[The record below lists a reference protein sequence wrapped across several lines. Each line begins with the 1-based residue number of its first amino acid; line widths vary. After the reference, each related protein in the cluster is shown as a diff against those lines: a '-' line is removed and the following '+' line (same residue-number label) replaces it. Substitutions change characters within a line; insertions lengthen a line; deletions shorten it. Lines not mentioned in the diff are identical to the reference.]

1 MGFVGSAVAYTLLHI
16 PICCEEIDMIDID
29 KAKLRGEIADL
40 KQAAEVMRKRITI
53 EETEEPRESDLYI
66 ICAGKSSQDRES
78 LLEAN
83 KEVVEPYLR
92 EISRVRKEGSIL
104 FMVTNP
110 SAALSKIA
118 LDYMPYV
125 FPIGN
130 MLDNARLR
138 LSQINSPHEKPEVQK
153 KYLEVKEGK
162 GYTNWAVASEVA
174 ELIVKIKHSGF
185 LRS

>member
-1 MGFVGSAVAYTLLHI
+1 MVLV
-16 PICCEEIDMIDID
+16 DNW
-29 KAKLRGEIADL
+29 IADL
-40 KQAAEVMRKRITI
+40 KQAAEVMRKRIAI
-53 EETEEPRESDLYI
+53 EEAEEPRESDLYV
-66 ICAGKSSQDRES
+66 ICAGKSSNDRES
-78 LLEAN
+78 LFEAN

-92 EISRVRKEGSIL
+92 QISRVRKEGSIL

-110 SAALSKIA
+110 STALSKVA

-138 LSQINSPHEKPEVQK
+138 LCHISSPHEKPEVQK

-174 ELIVKIKHSGF
+174 ELIVKIRHSGF

>member
-1 MGFVGSAVAYTLLHI
+1 
-16 PICCEEIDMIDID
+16 MIDID

-53 EETEEPRESDLYI
+53 EEAEEPRESDLYV
-66 ICAGKSSQDRES
+66 ICAGKSSNDRES
-78 LLEAN
+78 LLEVN
-83 KEVVEPYLR
+83 REIVEPYLR
-92 EISRVRKEGSIL
+92 QISKIRKESSIL

-110 SAALSKIA
+110 STALSKIA

-138 LSQINSPHEKPEVQK
+138 LCQISSPHEKPEVQK
-153 KYLEVKEGK
+153 RYIEVKEGK

-174 ELIVKIKHSGF
+174 ELIQKIRHGCL